1 MASLKQCRAAVKN
14 LARSLDGVHPEL
26 RAKHVPKRSV
36 ACHLSDL
43 DVTFVARL
51 DEDGL
56 HDVEESPER
65 EPEVD
70 VRLTM
75 ASDQLIALADGT
87 DDFLPAWVRGRVQV
101 SASVRDLLRLR
112 SLFGI

>member
-1 MASLKQCRAAVKN
+1 MATLKQCRAAVKD
-14 LARSLDGVHPEL
+14 LVRSLDGVHPEL

-36 ACHLSDL
+36 ACHVSDL
-43 DVTFVARL
+43 DVTFVGRL
-51 DEDGL
+51 DENGL
-56 HDVEESPER
+56 HNLKESPDP
-65 EPEVD
+65 EPQVD

-75 ASDQLIALADGT
+75 DSDQLIALANGT